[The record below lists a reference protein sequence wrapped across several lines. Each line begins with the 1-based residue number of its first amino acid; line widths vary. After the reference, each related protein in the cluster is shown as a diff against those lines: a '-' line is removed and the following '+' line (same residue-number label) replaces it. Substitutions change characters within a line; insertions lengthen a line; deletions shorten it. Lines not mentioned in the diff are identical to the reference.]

1 MWSRILVLWL
11 ICHSSLLLAHS
22 QLELKGASGPLAE
35 NIQVYLDRLPDP
47 SNLGSRRFQNQVL
60 QEVKTAARAMG
71 YYRIEVS
78 TELQE
83 KGKKSRL
90 LIQVKPGEAARYK
103 EVQVT
108 VRGEAKNDADFA
120 ALIKQHAPK
129 VNHRVHHGRYEEL
142 KKQLTSLAIRKGY
155 FQARLTQQELAVA
168 PGLGQGFLRLTF
180 DSGQRFS
187 FGDVQFS
194 GSQIRTERLQALLPF
209 RLGDPYL
216 ASSLGEL
223 HQKLA
228 ESGWFSSIEVDVD
241 DPKDPAQPL
250 QVRVALSPQ
259 IRNTVE
265 TGVGYSTDLG
275 PRLKLNWNKPW
286 LNDKG
291 HSLSSKMSLSGPEQ
305 SIEAGYKLPQQNV
318 SDDYYLVSTGIK
330 NTNLEDTNS
339 AEYNLAL
346 ERHWLLDNGWY
357 RVASVR
363 WLYEDYT
370 QGSDSGSANL
380 IMPGLGFNRAYD
392 SGGSMPEQAYRYL
405 VNAELSD
412 PTWGSDERFVRLR
425 ARAGWIGSFS
435 DDQRWLVKLDAGTI
449 LMKSAT
455 ALPPSLRFFAG
466 GDNSI
471 RGYSYKS
478 ISPVAEDGTLTG
490 ARYLAT
496 AALEYQHR
504 VSGNWWL
511 ASFFDA
517 GSAWNDQRDL
527 YRGAGFGVRWAS
539 PVGPVR
545 LDFAW
550 GLDLPTGREFQLHF
564 ALGPEL

>member
-1 MWSRILVLWL
+1 MWSKFVVALL
-11 ICHSSLLLAHS
+11 ISYSALLPAHP
-22 QLELKGASGPLAE
+22 QLQLKGVSGPLAE
-35 NIQVYLDRLPDP
+35 NIQLYLDRLPDA
-47 SNLGSRRFQNQVL
+47 SNLGSRRFQNQL
-60 QEVKTAARAMG
+60 IRDVKTAARALG
-71 YYRIEVS
+71 YYRVDVS
-78 TELQE
+78 TELNE
-83 KGKKSRL
+83 SGKKPRL
-90 LIQVKPGEAARYK
+90 LIKVVPGDAARFK

-108 VRGEAKNDADFA
+108 LLGEAKNDADFA

-129 VNHRVHHGRYEEL
+129 VNHRVHHGRYENL

-155 FQARLTQQELAVA
+155 FQAKLTQQELAVA
-168 PGLGQGFLRLTF
+168 PALGQGFLRLTF
-180 DSGQRFS
+180 NSGRRFS
-187 FGDVQFS
+187 FGEVKFS
-194 GSQIRTERLQALLPF
+194 GSQIRHERLLSLVPFQA
-209 RLGDPYL
+209 GDPYL
-216 ASSLGEL
+216 ASHLGEL
-223 HQKLA
+223 QQKLA
-228 ESGWFSSIEVDVD
+228 ESGWFASIEVEVD
-241 DPKDPAQPL
+241 DPQDPDQPL
-250 QVRVALSPQ
+250 QVRVTLSPQ

-305 SIEAGYKLPQQNV
+305 SLEAGYKLPQQNV
-318 SDDYYLVSTGIK
+318 SDDFYLVNAGIK
-330 NTNLEDTNS
+330 TTNLEDTNS

-346 ERHWLLDNGWY
+346 ERHWLLDMGWY

-370 QGSDSGSANL
+370 QGTDSGSANL
-380 IMPGLGFNRAYD
+380 IMPGLGFNRAGD

-405 VNAELSD
+405 LNAEVSD
-412 PTWGSDERFVRLR
+412 PAWGSDERFVRLR

-435 DDQRWLVKLDAGTI
+435 VDQRWLIKLDAGAV
-449 LMKSAT
+449 LMKSVL

-471 RGYSYKS
+471 RGYSFES
-478 ISPVAEDGTLTG
+478 ISPTADDGTLTG

-504 VSGNWWL
+504 LSGNWWL
-511 ASFFDA
+511 ASFVDA
-517 GSAWNDQRDL
+517 GSAWNDNSEL
-527 YRGAGFGVRWAS
+527 YRGLGFGVRWAS